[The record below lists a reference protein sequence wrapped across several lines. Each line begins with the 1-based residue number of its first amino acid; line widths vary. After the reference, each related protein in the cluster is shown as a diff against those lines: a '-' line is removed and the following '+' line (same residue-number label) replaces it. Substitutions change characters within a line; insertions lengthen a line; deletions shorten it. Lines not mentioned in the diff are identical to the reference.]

1 MKLVFTKPFIK
12 QYRKLPKRIQ
22 KKTDEQIAL
31 LLENPK
37 HPSLGI
43 KKMECSGDIWEGR
56 ITENYR
62 FTFHREKDT
71 YILRKVGPHDILK
84 NP

>member
-1 MKLVFTKPFIK
+1 MKPIFTKPFIK

-22 KKTDEQIAL
+22 EKIDEQIAL

-43 KKMECSGDIWEGR
+43 KKMEGPNDIWEGR
-56 ITENYR
+56 ITQSYR
-62 FTFHREKDT
+62 FTYQTEGDT
-71 YILRKVGPHDILK
+71 FILRRVGTYDILK

>member
-1 MKLVFTKPFIK
+1 MKLVFAKPLIK
-12 QYRKLPKRIQ
+12 QYWKLPERIQ
-22 KKTDEQIAL
+22 EKTDEQIAL

-43 KKMECSGDIWEGR
+43 KKMECARDIWEGR

-62 FTFHREKDT
+62 FAFHVENDT
-71 YILRKVGPHDILK
+71 YMLRKVGPHDI
-84 NP
+84 

>member
-1 MKLVFTKPFIK
+1 MKPTFTKPFIK

-22 KKTDEQIAL
+22 EKTDEQIAL
-31 LLENPK
+31 LLEDPK

-43 KKMECSGDIWEGR
+43 KKVEGPNDIGEGR
-56 ITENYR
+56 ITKNYR
-62 FTFHREKDT
+62 FTFQIKGEV
-71 YILRKVGPHDILK
+71 YILRKVAAHDVLK